1 MLLSMGRMEWNC
13 PEFRDD
19 MIGLVTGG
27 YGFIGNQI
35 VELLAAEFSHVR
47 ILDNLSNV
55 ARAVRLPNVNLI
67 KGDIRDTN
75 ITRKACRGVDVVFH
89 TAAQIDVV
97 TSARE
102 PFLDLDNNILG
113 TLSVCEA
120 ARACDVPKV
129 IYSSSAA
136 VYGNADVYP
145 TDELQPIR
153 PLSPYAASKYSG
165 ELYMAA
171 YHNLYDIDTLS
182 LRYFNVYGPYQRPEN
197 AYSGVI
203 SKFFYNARRN
213 APIQI
218 HGDGKQTR
226 DFVYVGD
233 VAKANLLAA
242 KSKATDIVVNVGSGV
257 ETSINDLAN
266 MIIGIVPSNSRIE
279 HVAPRL
285 GDGRRSLAHVGRS
298 KELIGYEPEIKIE
311 DGLQKLCRFMKND
324 N

>member
-1 MLLSMGRMEWNC
+1 
-13 PEFRDD
+13 

-35 VELLAAEFSHVR
+35 VELLATEFSQVQV
-47 ILDNLSNV
+47 LDNLSNV
-55 ARAVRLPNVNLI
+55 ARAVRLPNVNLM
-67 KGDIRDTN
+67 KGDIRDANT
-75 ITRKACRGVDVVFH
+75 TREAFKDVDVVFH

-97 TSARE
+97 ASARE

-120 ARACDVPKV
+120 ARACDVSKV

-136 VYGNADVYP
+136 VYGNADVFP
-145 TDELQPIR
+145 TDESQPIR

-171 YHNLYDIDTLS
+171 YHSLYDIDTLS

-203 SKFFYNARRN
+203 SKFFYNACRN
-213 APIQI
+213 APVQI
-218 HGDGKQTR
+218 YGDGKQTR

-242 KSKATDIVVNVGSGV
+242 KSKVTDTVVNVGSGV

-266 MIIGIVPSNSRIE
+266 MIVNMVSSNSRVE

-285 GDGRRSLAHVGRS
+285 GDGRRSLAHIGRS
-298 KELIGYEPEIKIE
+298 KDLIDYEPEIKIE
-311 DGLQKLCRFMKND
+311 DGLARLCRFMKND

>member
-1 MLLSMGRMEWNC
+1 
-13 PEFRDD
+13 

-35 VELLAAEFSHVR
+35 VELLANEFSQVR

-55 ARAVRLPNVNLI
+55 ARVVRLANVNLI

-75 ITRKACRGVDVVFH
+75 ATREAFRDVDVVFH
-89 TAAQIDVV
+89 TAAHIDVV
-97 TSARE
+97 ASARE
-102 PFLDLDNNILG
+102 PFVDLDNNILG

-120 ARACDVPKV
+120 ARESDVSKV

-136 VYGNADVYP
+136 VYGNADVFP
-145 TDELQPIR
+145 TDESQPIR
-153 PLSPYAASKYSG
+153 PLSQYAVSKYSG

-171 YHNLYDIDTLS
+171 YHTLYGIDTLS

-203 SKFFYNARRN
+203 SKFFYNAGKN

-218 HGDGKQTR
+218 YGDGEQTR

-242 KSKATDIVVNVGSGV
+242 KSKATDTVLNVGSGV
-257 ETSINDLAN
+257 ETSINNLAN
-266 MIIGIVPSNSRIE
+266 MIVRVVPSNSRIE
-279 HVAPRL
+279 HVASRI
-285 GDGRRSLAHVGRS
+285 GDGRRSLAHIGRS
-298 KELIGYEPEIKIE
+298 KELINYEPEIKIE
-311 DGLQKLCRFMKND
+311 YGLERLNQFMRN
-324 N
+324 NN

>member
-1 MLLSMGRMEWNC
+1 MSY
-13 PEFRDD
+13 

-35 VELLAAEFSHVR
+35 VELISHEFSEVR
-47 ILDNLSNV
+47 IFDNLSNV
-55 ARAVRLPNVNLI
+55 ARLVRLPNVHFF
-67 KGDIRDTN
+67 KGDIRDTEM
-75 ITRKACRGVDVVFH
+75 TRKAFKDVDVVFH
-89 TAAQIDVV
+89 TAARIDVV
-97 TSARE
+97 ASAKE
-102 PFLDLDNNILG
+102 PFVDLDNNIVG

-120 ARACDVPKV
+120 ARQNDVSKV

-136 VYGNADVYP
+136 VYGNADVFP
-145 TDELQPIR
+145 TDESQPAR
-153 PLSPYAASKYSG
+153 PLSQYAVSKYCG

-171 YHNLYDIDTLS
+171 YRSLYGINTLT

-203 SKFFYNARRN
+203 SKFFYNARKN

-218 HGDGKQTR
+218 FGDGEQTR

-242 KSKATDIVVNVGSGV
+242 KSEATDAVVNVGSGV
-257 ETSINDLAN
+257 ETTINALAEIVTK
-266 MIIGIVPSNSRIE
+266 MVPSSSRIE

-285 GDGRRSLAHVGRS
+285 GDGRRSLADIE
-298 KELIGYEPEIKIE
+298 KAKKLINYEPEIKIGE
-311 DGLQKLCRFMKND
+311 GLEKLSRSMVGPT
-324 N
+324 

>member
-1 MLLSMGRMEWNC
+1 
-13 PEFRDD
+13 

-35 VELLAAEFSHVR
+35 VELLATEFSQVQV
-47 ILDNLSNV
+47 LDNLSNV

-67 KGDIRDTN
+67 NGDIRDANT
-75 ITRKACRGVDVVFH
+75 TREAFQDVDVVFH

-97 TSARE
+97 ASARQ

-120 ARACDVPKV
+120 ARACDVSKV

-136 VYGNADVYP
+136 VYGNADVFP
-145 TDELQPIR
+145 TDESQPIR

-171 YHNLYDIDTLS
+171 YHSLYDIDTLS
-182 LRYFNVYGPYQRPEN
+182 LRYFNVYGPHQRPEN

-203 SKFFYNARRN
+203 SKFFYNACRN

-218 HGDGKQTR
+218 YGDGKQTR

-242 KSKATDIVVNVGSGV
+242 KSKVTDTVVNVGSGV

-266 MIIGIVPSNSRIE
+266 MIVNMVSSNSRIE

-285 GDGRRSLAHVGRS
+285 GDGRRSLAHIGRS
-298 KELIGYEPEIKIE
+298 KDLINYEPGIKIE
-311 DGLQKLCRFMKND
+311 DGLARLCRFMKND